1 MAILKKTGQKQR
13 EMYYFAMSVEHDY
26 GYRLKYGVVQVDE
39 MVVML
44 L

>member
-1 MAILKKTGQKQR
+1 MAILKKTGQR
-13 EMYYFAMSVEHDY
+13 RMEMYYFAMSAEYDY
-26 GYRLKYGVVQVDE
+26 GYRLRYGVVQVDE